1 MNEIINSLEKTE
13 LHCGESER
21 DELHDLI
28 EISKSYLYSNT
39 QEGLNKLCS
48 RINIKLLFYI
58 KHINNISEVNDV
70 EIKIYKYINIY
81 DRGNYTECLTLFL
94 EISDII
100 LNEIN

>member
-28 EISKSYLYSNT
+28 EISKSYLHSNT
-39 QEGLNKLCS
+39 REGLNQLCC
-48 RINIKLLFYI
+48 RIKIKLLFYI
-58 KHINNISEVNDV
+58 KHINMSEFNDV
-70 EIKIYKYINIY
+70 EIKIYKYVNIY
-81 DRGNYTECLTLFL
+81 DNGNYTKCLTLFL
-94 EISDII
+94 EISNII